1 MATNELRGIPRV
13 ELADLTSS
21 KARAATAEIVERG
34 LRDIG
39 FLFVRTPGLAERL
52 RVAYATYA
60 DLFDRPEDELLRYR
74 RPDIHHLRG
83 YTPLGAETAVACRRS
98 GRTGDAQPDHRSGW
112 LIGPESISDPSLPE
126 RFPAFYADNVW
137 PDDAEAFREVATAL
151 YDELDSIGKS
161 VLRAL
166 EPRLGFRTGYFDD
179 ITRDASTALRPLHY
193 PPVTPDQVGDIVWGC
208 RHTDG
213 NLVSV
218 LPPSTRTGLKVK
230 VRGGGWIDA
239 IAPVDH
245 TIVQVGDMLQYL
257 TGGYLRSAVHR
268 IDAPDHPTEVA
279 RYSSALFIYPRADV
293 DLQPETRWGA
303 DAHRSPAQTAAEF
316 FEARLRSIGLDR
328 DSAGDTVVHSPSG
341 ERPSRSVSAGD
352 RAGQCGAA
360 SQPRW

>member
-13 ELADLTSS
+13 EIADLTSS

-34 LRDIG
+34 LREIG
-39 FLFVRTPGLAERL
+39 FVFVRTPGLAERM
-52 RVAYATYA
+52 RDAYRMYA
-60 DLFDRPEDELLRYR
+60 DLFARSDDELLRYR

-98 GRTGDAQPDHRSGW
+98 GRTGEAQPDHRSGW

-137 PDDAEAFREVATAL
+137 PDDAMAFRETATAL
-151 YDELDSIGKS
+151 YGELDSIGKS
-161 VLRAL
+161 VLLAL
-166 EPRLGFRTGYFDD
+166 EPRLGFPPGYFAD

-193 PPVTPDQVGDIVWGC
+193 PPVAPDQVGAIVWGC

-213 NLVSV
+213 NLVSI
-218 LPPSTRTGLKVK
+218 LPPSTRKGLKVK
-230 VRGGGWIDA
+230 VRGGWIDA

-293 DLQPETRWGA
+293 DLRPEERWGA
-303 DAHRSPAQTAAEF
+303 DADRYPAQTAAEF

-328 DSAGDTVVHSPSG
+328 AAAGRPFSAGNAT
-341 ERPSRSVSAGD
+341 
-352 RAGQCGAA
+352 GA
-360 SQPRW
+360 